1 MNEPRNIIQLHI
13 LINIYIRDSICNRG
27 SDEYEKFIDFVC
39 DVDELL
45 ELRKFEV
52 LGESE
57 KVLSDSDAQGISLTL
72 NVSKNIPGF
81 HISGKI
87 DFLIGTKDQTDT
99 KEHYVIEV
107 ECNETKQIIE
117 TKIVHSYCDAL
128 RQVDLILGEW
138 SCRTGICPF

>member
-1 MNEPRNIIQLHI
+1 MNKPRNTIQLHI
-13 LINIYIRDSICNRG
+13 LINIYVRDSICNRG

-87 DFLIGTKDQTDT
+87 DFLIGTKNRTDT
-99 KEHYVIEV
+99 KDHYVIEV
-107 ECNETKQIIE
+107 KCNETNQMIE
-117 TKIVHSYCDAL
+117 TKTFHSYCDAL
-128 RQVDLILGEW
+128 EHVDLILGKEN
-138 SCRTGICPF
+138 C